1 MFMEKF
7 FKLIERVNALAF
19 FLAVV
24 MALCLLI
31 WAAVGSSWDA
41 KSRTS
46 VVVPNE
52 AKKESEVLS
61 LAAWEFIPDL
71 SMQVLKL
78 QSTDGKSGSYEG
90 EGRTHQVRNLLFV
103 GTGAQYS
110 KWMLPDQSRALS
122 RLESL
127 SAQTGASKAIYF
139 ESRAVG
145 SETTQPFSINL
156 VKPDGT
162 GAVEVLKD
170 VTHLVSRRVSGDV
183 VHFIYQSGLEIRQV
197 KVSLRTFGRLGDSFV
212 AKMVE
217 VPR

>member
-1 MFMEKF
+1 MEKI

-19 FLAVV
+19 FSAVIL
-24 MALCLLI
+24 ALCLLI
-31 WAAVGSSWDA
+31 WAAVGSIWGV
-41 KSRTS
+41 KGRTS

-78 QSTDGKSGSYEG
+78 QSTDGKSGGYEG

-110 KWMLPDQSRALS
+110 KWMLPDQSLVLS

-127 SAQTGASKAIYF
+127 SAQTGSSKAIYF

-145 SETTQPFSINL
+145 SETTQTFSVNL

-162 GAVEVLKD
+162 GAAEVLKD
-170 VTHLVSRRVSGDV
+170 VSHLVSRRVSGDV
-183 VHFIYQSGLEIRQV
+183 VHFIYQSGLEIRQA
-197 KVSLRTFGRLGDSFV
+197 KVSLRTFERLGDSLV
-212 AKMVE
+212 ATMVE
-217 VPR
+217 VPS

>member
-1 MFMEKF
+1 MEKF

-19 FLAVV
+19 FSAVV
-24 MALCLLI
+24 LALCLLV
-31 WAAVGSSWDA
+31 WAAVGSIWDA
-41 KSRTS
+41 KNRTS

-61 LAAWEFIPDL
+61 LVAWEFIPEL
-71 SMQVLKL
+71 GMQVLKL
-78 QSTDGKSGSYEG
+78 QSTNGKSGGGYEG

-110 KWMLPDQSRALS
+110 KWMLPDQSRVLS

-170 VTHLVSRRVSGDV
+170 VLHLVSRRVSGDV

-197 KVSLRTFGRLGDSFV
+197 KVSLRTFERLGDSLV

>member
-1 MFMEKF
+1 MEKF

-19 FLAVV
+19 FSAVIL
-24 MALCLLI
+24 ALCLLI
-31 WAAVGSSWDA
+31 WAAVGSIWGV
-41 KSRTS
+41 KGRTS

-78 QSTDGKSGSYEG
+78 QSTDGKSGGYEG

-110 KWMLPDQSRALS
+110 KWMLPDQSRVLS
-122 RLESL
+122 RLDSL
-127 SAQTGASKAIYF
+127 SAQTGGSKAIYF
-139 ESRAVG
+139 ESRAAG
-145 SETTQPFSINL
+145 SKINEPFSVNL
-156 VKPDGT
+156 VKPDGS

-170 VTHLVSRRVSGDV
+170 VSQLVSRRVSGDV

-197 KVSLRTFGRLGDSFV
+197 KVSLRTFERLGDSLV

-217 VPR
+217 VPS

>member
-1 MFMEKF
+1 MEKF
-7 FKLIERVNALAF
+7 FKLIERVNTLAF
-19 FLAVV
+19 FSAVVLAV
-24 MALCLLI
+24 CLLLC
-31 WAAVGSSWDA
+31 AAVGSIWST
-41 KSRTS
+41 KGRTS

-52 AKKESEVLS
+52 ARKETEVLS
-61 LAAWEFIPDL
+61 LAAWEFIPDFGI
-71 SMQVLKL
+71 QVLKL
-78 QSTDGKSGSYEG
+78 QSTDGKSVGYEG

-127 SAQTGASKAIYF
+127 SAQSGGSKAIYF
-139 ESRAVG
+139 ESRAAG
-145 SETTQPFSINL
+145 SDASKSFSVNL

-162 GAVEVLKD
+162 GPVEVLKD

-183 VHFIYQSGLEIRQV
+183 VHFIYQSSLEIRQA
-197 KVSLRTFGRLGDSFV
+197 KVSLRTFEPLGNSLV